1 MSASLF
7 AKRRPRRAT
16 VLLVV
21 ASLALLFVS
30 AACCANSAREVQ
42 PTVEQNKDPYA
53 YLDMLDEV
61 DLQQMLY
68 EKTHGQVP
76 VSAFRDKKELVAAVR
91 KLEER
96 EDEEASFNAR
106 VMAAMQRK
114 AALMQQNNG
123 ADAPSAKAGSRVS
136 SPSPRHHRSAA
147 EENNNI
153 KDTGGGAGYAGAKK
167 ASPTR
172 QLSAM
177 HELEACSTAF
187 LASLGVA
194 LAGQQLVFLPP
205 TVLNFIAQQRGM
217 LIGAGFLLNMV
228 GGALGQTGAF
238 EVSLDGELIFSKLQA
253 GAVPTVAEI
262 RRIVLQK
269 TLLDKYGDSSAA
281 SS

>member
-153 KDTGGGAGYAGAKK
+153 KDSKEKKTRKVVQLMDEDEMKTQDGPSHSQEKARATDVSAAGGGAGYAGAKK

-177 HELEACSTAF
+177 HELE
-187 LASLGVA
+187 
-194 LAGQQLVFLPP
+194 
-205 TVLNFIAQQRGM
+205 VLYC
-217 LIGAGFLLNMV
+217 
-228 GGALGQTGAF
+228 TG
-238 EVSLDGELIFSKLQA
+238 
-253 GAVPTVAEI
+253 
-262 RRIVLQK
+262 
-269 TLLDKYGDSSAA
+269 
-281 SS
+281 

>member
-1 MSASLF
+1 MKQQLQRTLPNAQEVRIVGGTYPTPPARALA
-7 AKRRPRRAT
+7 AK
-16 VLLVV
+16 
-21 ASLALLFVS
+21 
-30 AACCANSAREVQ
+30 
-42 PTVEQNKDPYA
+42 
-53 YLDMLDEV
+53 
-61 DLQQMLY
+61 
-68 EKTHGQVP
+68 
-76 VSAFRDKKELVAAVR
+76 
-91 KLEER
+91 
-96 EDEEASFNAR
+96 
-106 VMAAMQRK
+106 
-114 AALMQQNNG
+114 
-123 ADAPSAKAGSRVS
+123 
-136 SPSPRHHRSAA
+136 
-147 EENNNI
+147 
-153 KDTGGGAGYAGAKK
+153 
-167 ASPTR
+167 
-172 QLSAM
+172 
-177 HELEACSTAF
+177 ACSTAF